1 MLLCPDDEVKC
12 KCCWGRREKWAE
24 SENEWAQSGK
34 ERPTI
39 ILDLVINVLK
49 YGEIKPEWTRIGCS
63 VYNFGT
69 R

>member
-1 MLLCPDDEVKC
+1 MLLHRDDEVKC

-49 YGEIKPEWTRIGCS
+49 YGEIKP
-63 VYNFGT
+63 
-69 R
+69 